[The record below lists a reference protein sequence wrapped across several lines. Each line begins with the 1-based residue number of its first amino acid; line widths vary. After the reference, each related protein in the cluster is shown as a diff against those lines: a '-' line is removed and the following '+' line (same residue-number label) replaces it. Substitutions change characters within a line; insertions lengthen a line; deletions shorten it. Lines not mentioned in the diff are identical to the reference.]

1 MMTSPLSS
9 AQAARTA
16 LATRLR
22 HLRLDAGLAGHQLS
36 VACGWHPAKTSRIEN
51 TRALPSDA
59 DIRAWCTAC
68 GADGQAEDLI
78 AAARSATS
86 MYVEWKRLNR
96 AGLASLQKEI
106 VPLVERT
113 RAFRVY
119 CSHVVPGL
127 LQTPEYAAAVI
138 TAYGTFHGAADD
150 VEAAAAARVKRSRVL
165 HKRGRQFAFLIE
177 ESVLHSRIAAP
188 ETIAAQLEHLAELA
202 RLPQISLGVVA
213 TRAPR
218 PLWSMESFTIY
229 DDVQVGIEL
238 LSARVTITAPGEV
251 ATYEQAFADL
261 AATAVYGAGAIAL
274 IQRAA
279 AAHG

>member
-1 MMTSPLSS
+1 MTSPLSS

-22 HLRLDAGLAGHQLS
+22 HLRLDAGLAGQQLS
-36 VACGWHPAKTSRIEN
+36 QACGWHPAKTSRIEHGH
-51 TRALPSDA
+51 AVPSDT

-96 AGLASLQKEI
+96 AGLASLQREI

-113 RAFRVY
+113 RQFRVY

-127 LQTPEYAAAVI
+127 LQTHAYAAAVI
-138 TAYGTFHGAADD
+138 AAYGTFHNATGDA
-150 VEAAAAARVKRSRVL
+150 EAAAAARLKRSRVL

-177 ESVLHSRIAAP
+177 ESVLHSRIVEP
-188 ETIAAQLEHLAELA
+188 DTTAAQLDHLLELTA
-202 RLPQISLGVVA
+202 LPQISIGIIA

-229 DDVQVGIEL
+229 DDAQVGIEL
-238 LSARVTITAPGEV
+238 LSARVTITAPGEI
-251 ATYEQAFADL
+251 ATYERAFADL
-261 AATAVYGAGAIAL
+261 AAHAVHGDGARAL
-274 IQRAA
+274 IRRAA
-279 AAHG
+279 AHR

>member
-1 MMTSPLSS
+1 MTSPLSS

-36 VACGWHPAKTSRIEN
+36 HACGWHPAKTSRIEN
-51 TRALPSDA
+51 TRAAPSDA

-96 AGLASLQKEI
+96 AGLASLQQEI

-127 LQTPEYAAAVI
+127 LQTPAYAAAVI

-150 VEAAAAARVKRSRVL
+150 VEAAAAARVKRSKVL

-177 ESVLHSRIAAP
+177 EPVLYSRIAGP
-188 ETIAAQLEHLAELA
+188 DTTLAQLEQVIELA
-202 RLPQISLGVVA
+202 RLPQVALGIIA
-213 TRAPR
+213 TRATR
-218 PLWSMESFTIY
+218 PLWSMESFALY
-229 DDVQVGIEL
+229 DDAQVGIEL
-238 LSARVTITAPGEV
+238 LSARVTITAPGEI
-251 ATYEQAFADL
+251 ATYQQAFADL
-261 AATAVYGAGAIAL
+261 AGSAVYGTEARTL
-274 IQRAA
+274 IRRAA